1 MRQIQT
7 KIVSLAAEMTN
18 PRLLLIDDDEQ
29 LVALLGEL
37 FESKEHELDSAFSGN
52 EGAAKAINGTYDLI
66 ILDVMLPDKDG
77 FEVLR
82 EIRKTSEVPVVMLT
96 ARGKDSDR
104 IAGFEGGADDY
115 LAKPFNPR
123 ELLLRIRA
131 ILRRGAKVELMD
143 ADTLNVGP
151 LQLKIKQLEARIGD
165 RLITLT
171 GTEERVLEELMR
183 KPGKVQTRES
193 LTQRALGRPR
203 VAYDRAV
210 DTHVSHLR
218 KKIGRDQLKR
228 PVIRCIRGT
237 GYLLVPDWQPEHS

>member
-1 MRQIQT
+1 M
-7 KIVSLAAEMTN
+7 KK

-29 LVALLGEL
+29 LASLLEEL
-37 FESKEHELDSAFSGN
+37 FESKGYRVDCVYTGE
-52 EGAAKAINGTYDLI
+52 EGAAKAVKEGFDLV
-66 ILDVMLPDKDG
+66 ILDVMLPGIGG
-77 FEVLR
+77 FDVLR
-82 EIRKTSEVPVVMLT
+82 EIRKRSEIPVVMLT
-96 ARGKDSDR
+96 AKGEDRDR

-123 ELLLRIRA
+123 ELLLRVRA
-131 ILRRGAKVELMD
+131 ILRRGARLETMD

-151 LQLKIKQLEARIGD
+151 LELKIKQLEARVGK

-183 KPGKVQTRES
+183 CPGEVQTRES
-193 LTQRALGRPR
+193 LTERALGRPR

-237 GYLLVPDWQPEHS
+237 GYLLVPDWQPERP